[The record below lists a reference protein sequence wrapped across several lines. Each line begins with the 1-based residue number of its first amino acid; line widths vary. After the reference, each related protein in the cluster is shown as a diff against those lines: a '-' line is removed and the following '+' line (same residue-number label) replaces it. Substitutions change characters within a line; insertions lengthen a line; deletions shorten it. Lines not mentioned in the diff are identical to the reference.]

1 MSVWICLVCASLLS
15 CAGQLCQKQA
25 TRPSRRGRRSRH
37 ILFWL
42 GMALLCLGC
51 GMLLWLS
58 VLQSIP
64 VSIAYPMLSLNFVWV
79 TLAGW
84 GIWHEPVARRHWLG
98 VGLIVVEL
106 SFWGPA
112 SDGLF
117 WALLSVG
124 LVSAAQLLLR
134 SAMVALPPL
143 TDIVAFLQHLL
154 HFQPGLSACFRPAGL
169 PAVDGLLVLCP
180 PSPAAVESVCATEPE
195 LYPRV
200 GRRHLAARLA

>member
-64 VSIAYPMLSLNFVWV
+64 VSIAYPMLSLISSG
-79 TLAGW
+79 LPSRAGAS
-84 GIWHEPVARRHWLG
+84 GMSRSPVAT
-98 VGLIVVEL
+98 GL
-106 SFWGPA
+106 A
-112 SDGLF
+112 SG
-117 WALLSVG
+117 
-124 LVSAAQLLLR
+124 
-134 SAMVALPPL
+134 
-143 TDIVAFLQHLL
+143 
-154 HFQPGLSACFRPAGL
+154 
-169 PAVDGLLVLCP
+169 
-180 PSPAAVESVCATEPE
+180 
-195 LYPRV
+195 
-200 GRRHLAARLA
+200 